1 MERIEV
7 EKHRKHFKNHIATLT
22 DYGNIKILDFK
33 NPESNHYRIRFLFE
47 EDYYRL
53 HISGDLGALQATNYT
68 NMTYEEFSQFLGK
81 PDYFKSKI
89 DCIERAIYIY
99 DNDFAA
105 EQLKKILEDY
115 GYEPEY
121 DFETIDDKIEEILRD
136 FTEENGIGSNGYE
149 ELKEIVGLDYMYTYI
164 YPEDIGKVD
173 KGIID
178 LYLFA
183 FELAIK
189 QLEERA

>member
-1 MERIEV
+1 MKYKNFSKKKTLKTFINFRLTTPLHYAKERWC
-7 EKHRKHFKNHIATLT
+7 
-22 DYGNIKILDFK
+22 DYL
-33 NPESNHYRIRFLFE
+33 
-47 EDYYRL
+47 
-53 HISGDLGALQATNYT
+53 
-68 NMTYEEFSQFLGK
+68 K
-81 PDYFKSKI
+81 PHSKL
-89 DCIERAIYIY
+89 
-99 DNDFAA
+99 NT
-105 EQLKKILEDY
+105 QKILEEY

-173 KGIID
+173 TGIID

>member
-68 NMTYEEFSQFLGK
+68 NMTYEKFSQFLGD
-81 PDYFKSKI
+81 PYYFKSKI
-89 DCIERAIYIY
+89 DCIERAIYFY

-105 EQLKKILEDY
+105 EQLKKILEEY

-136 FTEENGIGSNGYE
+136 FTEDNGIGVHGYE
-149 ELKEIVGLDYMYTYI
+149 ELKEIVGLDYMYTDI
-164 YPEDIGKVD
+164 HPEDIGKVD
-173 KGIID
+173 TGIID

-189 QLEERA
+189 QLKERA